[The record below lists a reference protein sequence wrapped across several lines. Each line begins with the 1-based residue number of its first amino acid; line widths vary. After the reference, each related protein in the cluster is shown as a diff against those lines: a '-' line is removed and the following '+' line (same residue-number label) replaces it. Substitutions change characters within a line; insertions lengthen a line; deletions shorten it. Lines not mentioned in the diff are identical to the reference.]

1 MPTTPLRENTSL
13 WFGRYELVG
22 KLGMGGMGE
31 LYLARQ
37 WGPEGVRRDVALKV
51 MLPDVQHKIPDA
63 NRMFLEEMRILTGIN
78 HPNVVQIIDFGQ
90 EQGVLYMVMEYVRG
104 VTLQEL
110 WSQLTSSDR
119 PLPSDLVASLLGQAC
134 RGLHAAH
141 ELRDEHGQ
149 PRLLVHRDVSPQ
161 NIMCTVLGAVKLIDF
176 GIAWAVDRLVEST
189 RAMTIKGKLTYM
201 APEHLRGQPVT
212 RSADIF
218 AVGVI
223 LHELVTG
230 KRLFLRDDHLATAA
244 AILAG
249 EVCTLRSVRPD
260 VPQRL
265 EDLVLSALSCDPALR
280 PPSAAVMADELD
292 RIVSEAGGRFTTA
305 DSVVQV
311 LAPMGARLQ
320 PLPPAPVTETPWF
333 IQAPRAISQ
342 KAASPHSIGDDSTAL
357 LEIVVPPV
365 GACVERS
372 IGTQRVVLEA
382 LEIDARSDRRP
393 VPLELGSV
401 ILPVPLWISAP
412 QPGLLVVEAGVQ
424 LTPDGRS
431 RMGLYHN
438 VDDPPERRRANI
450 RIHGSTTGQCFHVG
464 HRRAHLC
471 SIRCDSVRGD
481 GRQPPRVS
489 LSGAPLTILA
499 RDPAVQLAVLYTK
512 EDEET
517 IHALCVS
524 VL

>member
-1 MPTTPLRENTSL
+1 
-13 WFGRYELVG
+13 
-22 KLGMGGMGE
+22 
-31 LYLARQ
+31 
-37 WGPEGVRRDVALKV
+37 
-51 MLPDVQHKIPDA
+51 
-63 NRMFLEEMRILTGIN
+63 
-78 HPNVVQIIDFGQ
+78 
-90 EQGVLYMVMEYVRG
+90 
-104 VTLQEL
+104 
-110 WSQLTSSDR
+110 
-119 PLPSDLVASLLGQAC
+119 
-134 RGLHAAH
+134 
-141 ELRDEHGQ
+141 
-149 PRLLVHRDVSPQ
+149 
-161 NIMCTVLGAVKLIDF
+161 MCTVFGAVKLIDF

-249 EVCTLRSVRPD
+249 EVCTLRSLRPD

-305 DSVVQV
+305 DSVARYLVPLGARLEPLPPTHVTEKPWFVQATHAISPPPAPTASTAPIGNDSTAFFEV
-311 LAPMGARLQ
+311 VVPPMGAR
-320 PLPPAPVTETPWF
+320 VE
-333 IQAPRAISQ
+333 
-342 KAASPHSIGDDSTAL
+342 HSIGMQ
-357 LEIVVPPV
+357 EI
-365 GACVERS
+365 
-372 IGTQRVVLEA
+372 VLEA
-382 LEIDARSDRRP
+382 VEIDARRDPRP
-393 VPLELGSV
+393 APLAFGTV
-401 ILPVPLWISAP
+401 ILPVPLYLSAP

-438 VDDPPERRRANI
+438 ADDPPERRRANI

-481 GRQPPRVS
+481 GRQPPRVT
-489 LSGAPLTILA
+489 LSGAQLTILA
-499 RDPAVQLAVLYTK
+499 REPAAQLAVLYTT
-512 EDEET
+512 DQEET
-517 IHALCVS
+517 IHVLCVS

>member
-1 MPTTPLRENTSL
+1 MPTPSQRDKTSL
-13 WFGRYELVG
+13 WFGRYEIVG
-22 KLGMGGMGE
+22 RLGMGGMGE

-51 MLPDVQHKIPDA
+51 MLPDVQHKIPGA
-63 NRMFLEEMRILTGIN
+63 HRMFLEEMRILTGIN

-104 VTLQEL
+104 VTVEAL
-110 WSQLTSSDR
+110 WSQLASCVC
-119 PLPSDLVASLLGQAC
+119 PPPPDLVASLLGQAC

-141 ELRDEHGQ
+141 ELRDEQGQ
-149 PRLLVHRDVSPQ
+149 PRHLVHRDVSPQ

-189 RAMTIKGKLTYM
+189 RAMTIKGKMTYM

-230 KRLFLRDDHLATAA
+230 RRLFLRNDILASAA

-249 EVCTLRSVRPD
+249 EVCALRSLRPD

-265 EDLVLSALSCDPALR
+265 EDLVQRALSPDPALR
-280 PPSAAVMADELD
+280 PASAAVMADELD
-292 RIVSEAGGRFTTA
+292 RVVSEAGGRFATA
-305 DSVVQV
+305 DSIVQY
-311 LAPMGARLQ
+311 LAPMGARLE
-320 PLPPAPVTETPWF
+320 PSPPAQVTEEPWF
-333 IQAPRAISQ
+333 VQATRALGQPAPSAHPIV
-342 KAASPHSIGDDSTAL
+342 GDSTGL
-357 LEIVVPPV
+357 VEVVVPPM
-365 GACVERS
+365 GACVKRS
-372 IGTQRVVLEA
+372 VGTQKVVLEA
-382 LEIDARSDRRP
+382 LEIDGRSDRRP
-393 VPLELGSV
+393 APLELGSV
-401 ILPVPLWISAP
+401 VLPVPLWISAP

-438 VDDPPERRRANI
+438 ADDPPERRRANI

-489 LSGAPLTILA
+489 LSGAPLSILA
-499 RDPAVQLAVLYTK
+499 REPAV
-512 EDEET
+512 
-517 IHALCVS
+517 
-524 VL
+524 